1 MKKTLPKRSFV
12 FKKDKEQP
20 VGRET
25 NMRGD
30 KQKPAKSMVGL
41 RAKFPKIR

>member
-12 FKKDKEQP
+12 YKQKGDLA
-20 VGRET
+20 VGKET

-30 KQKPAKSMVGL
+30 KQKPSKSLVGL
-41 RAKFPKIR
+41 RAPKQKIR